1 MNVIMIL
8 QKIVMCGFNL
18 MISTFTNDL
27 LINAKQ
33 VNYFEMFLLS
43 FVVEVKNMTLSTNF
57 SFIDLM
63 DFDKLNVLKMS
74 LKQINLL
81 NP

>member
-1 MNVIMIL
+1 MNVIMII